1 MGILKYLIEQI
12 YNKRILK
19 EFPVKFNGKI
29 GLLELDN
36 EDYNIYVF
44 NSYKNSTYWNNAIEF
59 DGLKLIEY
67 SSGNIY
73 WSFLFSTDRV
83 VGACKYYVDDNF
95 YKENQV
101 WQLKGFHKGLMRNL
115 YINHFLDIYNGIIS
129 DNHLT
134 SLGFG
139 MWRKIIVEL
148 YNNTEYNCGILNHDN
163 KFILL
168 VKNENDL
175 IKYDQIVDTNQFTS
189 IAVIKNNI

>member
-19 EFPVKFNGKI
+19 EFPIKFNGKI
-29 GLLELDN
+29 GLMELDN
-36 EDYNIYVF
+36 ENYNIYVF

-59 DGLKLIEY
+59 NGLKLIEY

-73 WSFLFSTDRV
+73 WSFLFSIDRV

-101 WQLKGFHKGLMRNL
+101 WQLKGFRDGLMRNL
-115 YINHFLDIYNGIIS
+115 YINHFLNIYDGIIS

-134 SLGFG
+134 PLGFV

-148 YNNTEYNCGILNHDN
+148 YNNTKYNCGILNHDN

-168 VKNENDL
+168 VKKENDL
-175 IKYDQIVDTNQFTS
+175 IKYDQIVNTNQFTS
-189 IAVIKNNI
+189 IAVMKNNI